1 MNSIEYPIFTNSN
14 FDLIKSG
21 LDNQKSLPTELPK
34 GNELTELFQ
43 KYERLNINPLNVVRL
58 VFLAKISGLD
68 ENTLSHFSPFRETEE
83 AVFKLAKDRMQRA
96 SKWLRAGLIGTTVL
110 TVTPFVGAVPSV
122 SSWATKNPT
131 NNLNLVIGFIAI
143 AALVNVINF
152 IATGTFPDL
161 QTSSAAKAS
170 LKLEAASSTYS
181 DLSHELKLMHEQGLS
196 EAGTIAQA
204 LDVEK
209 IKRRIVSS
217 LVSAEYRAVADKL
230 CNNLNKVR
238 YSVLSNSVPGLEFSA
253 KIRLEH
259 FRRHE
264 LQHPRHANTSYFTN
278 LDQVV

>member
-1 MNSIEYPIFTNSN
+1 
-14 FDLIKSG
+14 
-21 LDNQKSLPTELPK
+21 
-34 GNELTELFQ
+34 
-43 KYERLNINPLNVVRL
+43 
-58 VFLAKISGLD
+58 
-68 ENTLSHFSPFRETEE
+68 
-83 AVFKLAKDRMQRA
+83 
-96 SKWLRAGLIGTTVL
+96 
-110 TVTPFVGAVPSV
+110 
-122 SSWATKNPT
+122 
-131 NNLNLVIGFIAI
+131 
-143 AALVNVINF
+143 
-152 IATGTFPDL
+152 
-161 QTSSAAKAS
+161 
-170 LKLEAASSTYS
+170 
-181 DLSHELKLMHEQGLS
+181 MHEQGLS